1 MKKCGDELYKKNQY
15 WEFISIEGNPE
26 YVKVLSRAL
35 NLSPDFIEK
44 KKGAWLVNINKESN
58 FTDLN
63 TTDQLA
69 IDTQLNEMIRSK
81 YFDINYNGLNQARL
95 DLITGNGSRN
105 PFDNSVVLID
115 EAHNFVSR
123 IVNKLTVKAKDKKP
137 LSIQLYNYLL
147 NAENAKIIL
156 LSGTPLI
163 NYPNELAVMY
173 NILRGSITSYSIPL
187 KRSREGKVNK
197 EYIMQLL
204 DKKNMKNFDYVEY
217 SNDTLEIT
225 RNPFGFINTKKE
237 EL

>member
-1 MKKCGDELYKKNQY
+1 
-15 WEFISIEGNPE
+15 
-26 YVKVLSRAL
+26 
-35 NLSPDFIEK
+35 
-44 KKGAWLVNINKESN
+44 
-58 FTDLN
+58 
-63 TTDQLA
+63 
-69 IDTQLNEMIRSK
+69 MIRSK

-163 NYPNELAVMY
+163 NYPNELGVMY
-173 NILRGSITSYSIPL
+173 NILRGNITSYSIPL

-204 DKKNMKNFDYVEY
+204 DKNNMKNFDYVEY
-217 SNDTLEIT
+217 SNNILEIT
-225 RNPFGFINTKKE
+225 RNPFGFINTKKRGALKGQTKKKGGKKE
-237 EL
+237 KKNRKEISYCGTNFISKRKS